1 MCDFC
6 YVLDAIDYR
15 ESYKHM
21 SDTLWRVEF
30 PVTPQTADAF
40 EFALEPFFSV
50 VTCYLD
56 DEEKAVRIEAHNEDK
71 PDLDLLQKTVETVAQ
86 NFSIK
91 SPDIS
96 LSEIENIDWLAAYA
110 HEHPPLAIGRYFIYG
125 SHFNGILP
133 AGKISLKVEAA
144 TAFGTG
150 EHQST
155 KGCLMALERLSKRYD
170 FKQPLD
176 MGCGS
181 AILAMAIAKTWGARV
196 VASDIDPESTRVAG
210 YNAEINGIG
219 SYILPVCGNGYGTPS
234 VLRNGPYDLIMANI
248 LARPLSIM
256 AKDLSKNLQTGGF
269 AILAGFLERDANW
282 VFAAHRCQ
290 GLVLVERIK
299 VNGWQTLVLRKS

>member
-1 MCDFC
+1 
-6 YVLDAIDYR
+6 
-15 ESYKHM
+15 M

-30 PVTPQTADAF
+30 PVTPQTAEAF

-50 VTCYLD
+50 VTCCLD
-56 DEEKAVRIEAHNEDK
+56 DDELVERIEGHNEDK
-71 PDLDLLQKTVETVAQ
+71 PDLDALNEAIAVTAERL
-86 NFSIK
+86 SIEM
-91 SPDIS
+91 PEVQI
-96 LSEIENIDWLAAYA
+96 SEIENVDWLSTYA
-110 HEHPPLAIGRYFIYG
+110 HDHPPLSIGRYFIYG
-125 SHFNGILP
+125 SHFDGQLP
-133 AGKISLKVEAA
+133 AGKIALKVEAA

-155 KGCLMALERLSKRYD
+155 KGCLLALDHLSKRYN

-181 AILAMAIAKTWGARV
+181 AILAMAIVKTWGARV
-196 VASDIDPESTRVAG
+196 VASDIDPESTRVAA
-210 YNAEINGIG
+210 YNADVNGIG
-219 SYILPVCGNGYGTPS
+219 SSILAVCGNGYGSPS

-256 AKDLSKNLQTGGF
+256 AKDLAQNLQSGGF

-282 VFAAHRCQ
+282 VFAAHRCH

-299 VNGWQTLVLRKS
+299 VNGWQTLVLRKA

>member
-1 MCDFC
+1 
-6 YVLDAIDYR
+6 
-15 ESYKHM
+15 M

-30 PVTPQTADAF
+30 RVSPQSADAF

-50 VTCYLD
+50 VTCFLD
-56 DEEKAVRIEAHNEDK
+56 HDEKAERIEAHNEEK
-71 PDLDLLQKTVETVAQ
+71 PNFERLKAAVAEIAERL
-86 NFSIK
+86 SIQA
-91 SPDIS
+91 PEIS
-96 LSEIENIDWLAAYA
+96 LSEIENVDWLAAYA
-110 HEHPPLAIGRYFIYG
+110 HEHPPLSIGRYFIYG
-125 SHFNGILP
+125 SHFDGILP
-133 AGKISLKVEAA
+133 AGKVSLKVEAA

-155 KGCLMALERLSKRYD
+155 KGCLLALDRLSKRYT

-210 YNAEINGIG
+210 YNAEVNGIG
-219 SYILPVCGNGYGTPS
+219 SYILPVCGNGYGSPS
-234 VLRNGPYDLIMANI
+234 VSRNGPYDLIMANI

-256 AKDLSKNLQTGGF
+256 AKDLSKNLQRGGI

-282 VFAAHRCQ
+282 VFAAHRCH

-299 VNGWQTLVLRKS
+299 VNGWQTLVLRKK